1 MEVKI
6 KLKIKGVEIELDLKE
21 TEQLKRILENIT
33 GREVIKEK
41 EYVPYP
47 YPEPYRWRY
56 PYWDVTWSDD
66 TTTYSDTGDYTVTYT
81 GICL

>member
-1 MEVKI
+1 VEVKI
-6 KLKIKGVEIELDLKE
+6 KLKIKDVEIELDLKE

-41 EYVPYP
+41 EYDPCD
-47 YPEPYRWRY
+47 RWRY
-56 PYWDVTWSDD
+56 PYWEVTYIND
-66 TTTYSDTGDYTVTYT
+66 TTTYSDTGDYNVTHT